1 MMISA
6 FDLLKAMNEEAC
18 YKSTIEEKACKHV
31 YYKKSTKALSLSD
44 VFLDVIV
51 KKVRVVWKENWMN
64 DDAWWLKKKDV
75 YLFNKE
81 DVSENDWSWSN
92 SRRFFIVILLINLIL

>member
-64 DDAWWLKKKDV
+64 DDAW
-75 YLFNKE
+75 
-81 DVSENDWSWSN
+81 SN